1 MRGRAVPVR
10 LPCVTAAI
18 SSSGPASRNEFWS
31 WQVRG
36 ACRTVGPS
44 LFYSPEGERGSR
56 KRRRE
61 SSAKAIC
68 ATCEVAEICAAYAL
82 AWREPYGTWG
92 GLSESDREA
101 RYPDLDPAQA
111 GADYRGALAA
121 WQRQAELAG
130 DPVGPRPVSLSG

>member
-1 MRGRAVPVR
+1 MRDRAVAVR
-10 LPCVTAAI
+10 LRCVTAAI
-18 SSSGPASRNEFWS
+18 SSSWPASRNAFWS

-101 RYPDLDPAQA
+101 RYPDLDPVPAH
-111 GADYRGALAA
+111 ADYRSALAA
-121 WQRQAELAG
+121 WQRQVELAG
-130 DPVGPRPVSLSG
+130 ELIGPRPVSLSG

>member
-1 MRGRAVPVR
+1 
-10 LPCVTAAI
+10 
-18 SSSGPASRNEFWS
+18 
-31 WQVRG
+31 
-36 ACRTVGPS
+36 

-92 GLSESDREA
+92 GLSEADREA
-101 RYPDLDPAQA
+101 RYPGLDPAQA
-111 GADYRGALAA
+111 SADYRHALAG
-121 WQRQAELAG
+121 WQRRAEL
-130 DPVGPRPVSLSG
+130 VGEPSAPDRSA

>member
-1 MRGRAVPVR
+1 
-10 LPCVTAAI
+10 
-18 SSSGPASRNEFWS
+18 
-31 WQVRG
+31 
-36 ACRTVGPS
+36 

-92 GLSESDREA
+92 GLTEADREA
-101 RYPDLDPAQA
+101 IYPRLDPAQA
-111 GADYRGALAA
+111 SADYRRALAGWRRRA
-121 WQRQAELAG
+121 AVAG
-130 DPVGPRPVSLSG
+130 DPLASGH

>member
-1 MRGRAVPVR
+1 MRGRAAPVR
-10 LPCVTAAI
+10 LPCVSAAI
-18 SSSGPASRNEFWS
+18 SSSWPASRNEFWS

-92 GLSESDREA
+92 GMSEADREA
-101 RYPDLDPAQA
+101 RYPGLDPAKA
-111 GADYRGALAA
+111 SADYRHALAA
-121 WQRQAELAG
+121 WQRQVELAG
-130 DPVGPRPVSLSG
+130 DASGPGRSA

>member
-1 MRGRAVPVR
+1 MRERARPVR
-10 LPCVTAAI
+10 LPCVTSAT
-18 SSSGPASRNEFWS
+18 SSSWPASRNEFWS

-36 ACRTVGPS
+36 ACRTVGPA

-68 ATCEVAEICAAYAL
+68 ATCEVAEVCAAYAL

-92 GLSESDREA
+92 GLSEADREA
-101 RYPDLDPAQA
+101 RLRTLDPARA
-111 GADYRGALAA
+111 STDYRAALAA
-121 WQRQAELAG
+121 WQRRAAAG
-130 DPVGPRPVSLSG
+130 PAAPGRSA

>member
-1 MRGRAVPVR
+1 MRDRPAPVR
-10 LPCVTAAI
+10 LPCVTSAI
-18 SSSGPASRNEFWS
+18 ATGWPASRNEFWS

-101 RYPDLDPAQA
+101 RYPDLDPAKA
-111 GADYRGALAA
+111 SADYRSALAA
-121 WQRQAELAG
+121 WQRRAELAG
-130 DPVGPRPVSLSG
+130 EPIGPRPVSLSG

>member
-1 MRGRAVPVR
+1 MRDRAATVR
-10 LPCVTAAI
+10 LPCVSAAI
-18 SSSGPASRNEFWS
+18 SSSWPASRNEFWS

-92 GLSESDREA
+92 GLSEADREA
-101 RYPDLDPAQA
+101 RYPGLDPAKA
-111 GADYRGALAA
+111 SADYRHALAA
-121 WQRQAELAG
+121 WQRRVELAG
-130 DPVGPRPVSLSG
+130 DASGPGRSA

>member
-1 MRGRAVPVR
+1 MRERARPVR

-18 SSSGPASRNEFWS
+18 SSSWPASRNEFWS

-92 GLSESDREA
+92 GLSEADHVALNGIDRWVGGVHLHGKAA
-101 RYPDLDPAQA
+101 RWRWDE
-111 GADYRGALAA
+111 GTESVAA
-121 WQRQAELAG
+121 TA
-130 DPVGPRPVSLSG
+130 